1 MKGFYTMVKEL
12 TDLAGQHE
20 QIAENMASTI
30 LKDMQTAVQEVKQE
44 RKRVNERAV
53 LCFEPCVT
61 LHTFNSPSSGTTQ
74 VSRYQK
80 GKASLDFTEARDS
93 EWQWHQSA
101 LPYASLHLSPDR

>member
-53 LCFEPCVT
+53 LCFEPV
-61 LHTFNSPSSGTTQ
+61 LHYTRLT
-74 VSRYQK
+74 
-80 GKASLDFTEARDS
+80 
-93 EWQWHQSA
+93 A
-101 LPYASLHLSPDR
+101 LCPGLPR